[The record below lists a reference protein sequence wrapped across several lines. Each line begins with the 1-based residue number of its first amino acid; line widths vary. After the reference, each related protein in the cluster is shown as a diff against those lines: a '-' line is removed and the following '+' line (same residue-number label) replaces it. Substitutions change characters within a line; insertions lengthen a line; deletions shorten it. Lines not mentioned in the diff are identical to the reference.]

1 MNRLHMLWSAIG
13 LVMVLIVGATP
24 LTAAPFFGRTTF
36 ADPRFETIW
45 TRTDSEAVRGGRT
58 WYWGP
63 GPWFDY
69 GEFYRQ
75 SPNGARIV
83 QYFDKARMEI
93 NNPADGTVTNGLLVK
108 ELISGRMQFGDDPY
122 DVTYLEGSDV
132 PVAGNPRAANTIAP
146 GYRDFA
152 GVATID
158 NGYRDPS
165 RLNQRVNIAIARSG
179 NLSVRDDLARPETT
193 IVQYN
198 SVTGHNIPKVFWDFM
213 NQRGRVVENGR
224 VVTAPIVDWL
234 FAMGYPITDPY
245 WVRAVVGDTEHDVL
259 VQLFERRVL
268 TYTPD
273 NPAGYQ
279 VEMGNVGQHYFQWRY
294 PHLGTPWAT
303 PDPVTPLIYASNI
316 DTGSYW
322 ELYRANFNGGG
333 QRITFNNNETVA
345 FSWLRSWDPA
355 QQYLIVDSRR
365 DSSQYRQ
372 IYALNNIAA
381 SAGEQAPGA
390 GVIRISYSAGDG
402 AYPPP
407 FNDYSDLPGS
417 EYNASVSPDGNLMAF
432 ISERQVGIP
441 QIYVR
446 RLNFPLRGF
455 AQPITSYQQA
465 CTVETP
471 TWSPDG
477 RSMFWVTNCEGNF
490 EIYRAQLRYGYI
502 EVLYVGIDLTN
513 IRNLTNNAVND
524 RFARVSPDGKQIAF
538 ASDRDGNWE
547 IYVMNSDGSNVRRL
561 TNNPATDDA
570 PTWSPDG
577 RQLAFASDRDSDFE
591 IYILNVSD
599 GTITQQVTQNTAQD
613 RWPLWNP

>member
-1 MNRLHMLWSAIG
+1 MNRLRILWSAFT
-13 LVMVLIVGATP
+13 LMVALMVSGATP
-24 LTAAPFFGRTTF
+24 LMAAPFSGRTTF
-36 ADPRFETIW
+36 ADPRFATIW

-75 SPNGARIV
+75 SPNGARTV

-93 NNPADGTVTNGLLVK
+93 NNPAEGIVTNGLLVK
-108 ELISGRMQFGDDPY
+108 ELISGRMQLGDDPF
-122 DVTYLEGSDV
+122 DVSYREGSDV

-152 GVATID
+152 GIATID

-165 RLNQRVNIAIARSG
+165 RLNQRVNTVISRSG
-179 NLSVRDDLARPETT
+179 NLSVRDDLARPETI

-198 SVTGHNIPKVFWDFM
+198 SVTGHNIPKIFWDFM

-245 WVRAVVGDTEHDVL
+245 WTHAVVGDTERDVL

-294 PHLGTPWAT
+294 PHLGMPWAA
-303 PDPVTPLIYASNI
+303 PDPVMPLIYASNI
-316 DTGSYW
+316 DTGSHW

-333 QRITFNNNETVA
+333 QRLTFNNGETVA
-345 FSWLRSWDPA
+345 FSWRRSWDPA

-365 DSSQYRQ
+365 NSPDYRQ
-372 IYALNNIAA
+372 IYALNSIAA
-381 SAGEQAPGA
+381 DAGERAPGA
-390 GVIRISYSAGDG
+390 GVLRISYSNNDG
-402 AYPPP
+402 NFPPSE
-407 FNDYSDLPGS
+407 NDFSTIAGS
-417 EYNASVSPDGNLMAF
+417 EYNPMVSPDGNLMAF
-432 ISERQVGIP
+432 VSERQGSP
-441 QIYVR
+441 QLFLR
-446 RLNFPLRGF
+446 RLNIPLRGF
-455 AQPITSYQQA
+455 AQQITYYAIA
-465 CTVETP
+465 CNVETP

-477 RSMFWVTNCEGNF
+477 RNLFWVTNCEGNF
-490 EIYRAQLRYGYI
+490 EIYRADIRYYYI
-502 EVLYVGIDLTN
+502 DTLYAGIELAN
-513 IRNLTNNAVND
+513 VRNLTSNTAND
-524 RFARVSPDGKQIAF
+524 RFARVSPDGKLIAF
-538 ASDRDGNWE
+538 SSDRDGNWE
-547 IYVMNSDGSNVRRL
+547 IYVMNADGSNVRRL
-561 TNNPATDDA
+561 TNHAATDDS
-570 PTWSPDG
+570 PTWSPDSS
-577 RQLAFASDRDSDFE
+577 RLAFASDRDGDFE
-591 IYILNVSD
+591 IYLLTVSD
-599 GTITQQVTQNTAQD
+599 GAITQQITQNTAQD
-613 RWPLWNP
+613 RWPLWTP

>member
-1 MNRLHMLWSAIG
+1 MNRLRILWSAIT
-13 LVMVLIVGATP
+13 LMVALMISGATP
-24 LTAAPFFGRTTF
+24 LIAAPFSGRTTF
-36 ADPRFETIW
+36 ADPRFAAVW
-45 TRTDSEAVRGGRT
+45 TRTDGESVRGGRT

-75 SPNGARIV
+75 SPNGVRTV

-93 NNPADGTVTNGLLVK
+93 NNPADGIVTNGLLVK
-108 ELISGRMQFGDDPY
+108 ELISGRMQLGDDPF
-122 DVTYLEGSDV
+122 DVSYREGSDV

-152 GVATID
+152 GIATID

-165 RLNQRVNIAIARSG
+165 RLNQRVNAVISRSG
-179 NLSVRDDLARPETT
+179 NLSVRDDLAKPETT

-213 NQRGRVVENGR
+213 NQRGRVMENGR

-245 WVRAVVGDTEHDVL
+245 WTRAVVGDTERDVL

-294 PHLGTPWAT
+294 PHLGTPWAA

-316 DTGSYW
+316 DTGSHW

-333 QRITFNNNETVA
+333 QRLTFNNGETVA
-345 FSWLRSWDPA
+345 FSWRRSWEPS

-365 DSSQYRQ
+365 NSPTYRQ
-372 IYALNNIAA
+372 IYALNPIAA
-381 SAGEQAPGA
+381 DAGEQAPGA
-390 GVIRISYSAGDG
+390 GVLRISYSNNDG

-407 FNDYSDLPGS
+407 DNDYSMIAGS
-417 EYNASVSPDGNLMAF
+417 EYNAMASPDGNLLAF
-432 ISERQVGIP
+432 VSERQGIP
-441 QIYVR
+441 QLYLR
-446 RLNFPLRGF
+446 RFNIPLRGF
-455 AQPITSYQQA
+455 AQPITNYTQA
-465 CTVETP
+465 CNVETP

-477 RSMFWVTNCEGNF
+477 RNLFWVTNCEGNF
-490 EIYRAQLRYGYI
+490 EIYRADVRYYYI
-502 EVLYVGIDLTN
+502 DTLYAGVELIN
-513 IRNLTNNAVND
+513 IRNLTNNAAND
-524 RFARVSPDGKQIAF
+524 RFARVSPDGKLVAF
-538 ASDRDGNWE
+538 GSDRDGNWE
-547 IYVMNSDGSNVRRL
+547 IYVMNTDGSNVRRL
-561 TNNPATDDA
+561 TNHPATDDA
-570 PTWSPDG
+570 PTWSPDSS
-577 RQLAFASDRDSDFE
+577 RLAFASDRDGDFE

-599 GTITQQVTQNTAQD
+599 GVITQQVTQNAAQD
-613 RWPLWNP
+613 RWPLWAQ

>member
-245 WVRAVVGDTEHDVL
+245 WVRA
-259 VQLFERRVL
+259 
-268 TYTPD
+268 
-273 NPAGYQ
+273 
-279 VEMGNVGQHYFQWRY
+279 
-294 PHLGTPWAT
+294 
-303 PDPVTPLIYASNI
+303 
-316 DTGSYW
+316 
-322 ELYRANFNGGG
+322 
-333 QRITFNNNETVA
+333 
-345 FSWLRSWDPA
+345 
-355 QQYLIVDSRR
+355 
-365 DSSQYRQ
+365 
-372 IYALNNIAA
+372 
-381 SAGEQAPGA
+381 
-390 GVIRISYSAGDG
+390 
-402 AYPPP
+402 
-407 FNDYSDLPGS
+407 
-417 EYNASVSPDGNLMAF
+417 
-432 ISERQVGIP
+432 
-441 QIYVR
+441 
-446 RLNFPLRGF
+446 
-455 AQPITSYQQA
+455 
-465 CTVETP
+465 
-471 TWSPDG
+471 
-477 RSMFWVTNCEGNF
+477 
-490 EIYRAQLRYGYI
+490 
-502 EVLYVGIDLTN
+502 
-513 IRNLTNNAVND
+513 
-524 RFARVSPDGKQIAF
+524 
-538 ASDRDGNWE
+538 
-547 IYVMNSDGSNVRRL
+547 
-561 TNNPATDDA
+561 
-570 PTWSPDG
+570 
-577 RQLAFASDRDSDFE
+577 
-591 IYILNVSD
+591 
-599 GTITQQVTQNTAQD
+599 
-613 RWPLWNP
+613 